1 MDCYNLN
8 GIIGNLEKEIDRE
21 ESIIAAWECVT
32 FPTKKDGKPF
42 AQMGKN
48 ISGARYN
55 LESYAMQPGEYELSV
70 TGWSKLQG
78 YVSDTIKAYN
88 LVKYLKSDE
97 MRAKTQNYMP
107 KQSYLEQVYKYDL
120 DDIKTAVR
128 ERIERGR
135 ATVTALKKSMERAEG
150 AYKAFADAYTGA
162 LKQLAK
168 DAGKEDESTLYYA
181 VLDTVEKHQ
190 RYI

>member
-21 ESIIAAWECVT
+21 ESIVAAWEKVT
-32 FPTKKDGKPF
+32 YPTKKDGKPF

-70 TGWSKLQG
+70 TGWSKKQG
-78 YVSDTIKAYN
+78 YVSDTIKAHN
-88 LVKYLKSDE
+88 LVKYLKSDT
-97 MRAKTQNYMP
+97 MRAKTKNYMP

-128 ERIERGR
+128 DRIERGR
-135 ATVTALKKSMERAEG
+135 ATVSALKKSMERAES
-150 AYKAFADAYTGA
+150 AYKAFADAYTNA

-168 DAGKEDESTLYYA
+168 DAGKEEESTLYYS

>member
-8 GIIGNLEKEIDRE
+8 GIIGTLEKEIDRE
-21 ESIIAAWECVT
+21 ESIVAAWEGVS

-48 ISGARYN
+48 ISGARYS
-55 LESYAMQPGEYELSV
+55 LESYAIQPGEYELSV
-70 TGWSKLQG
+70 TAWSKKQG
-78 YVSDTIKAYN
+78 YVSDTIKTHN
-88 LVKYLKSDE
+88 LVKYLKNDA

-107 KQSYLEQVYKYDL
+107 EQSYLERVYRYDL
-120 DDIKTAVR
+120 DDIKAAVR
-128 ERIERGR
+128 DRIERGR
-135 ATVTALKKSMERAEG
+135 ATVAALKKSLQRAEG
-150 AYKAFADAYTGA
+150 AYKAFSDAYTSA

-168 DAGKEDESTLYYA
+168 DSGKEEESTLYHA
-181 VLDTVEKHQ
+181 ILDTVEKHQ

>member
-8 GIIGNLEKEIDRE
+8 GIIGNIEKEIDRE
-21 ESIIAAWECVT
+21 ESIINAWEKVT

-55 LESYAMQPGEYELSV
+55 LESYAMQAGEYEVSV
-70 TGWSKLQG
+70 TAWSKKQG

-88 LVKYLKSDE
+88 LVKYLKSDT

-120 DDIKTAVR
+120 DDIKTAVHD
-128 ERIERGR
+128 RIERGR
-135 ATVTALKKSMERAEG
+135 ATVAALKKSLERAEG
-150 AYKAFADAYTGA
+150 AYKAFADAYTSA
-162 LKQLAK
+162 LKQLAQ
-168 DAGKEDESTLYYA
+168 DTGKGEESSLYYNI
-181 VLDTVEKHQ
+181 LETVEKHQ
-190 RYI
+190 RYL

>member
-21 ESIIAAWECVT
+21 ESIVEAWEKVT

-55 LESYAMQPGEYELSV
+55 LESYAMQAGEYELSV
-70 TGWSKLQG
+70 TSWSKKQG
-78 YVSDTIKAYN
+78 YVSDTIKAHN
-88 LVKYLKSDE
+88 LVRYLKSDT

-107 KQSYLEQVYKYDL
+107 EQRYLERVYKYDL

-135 ATVTALKKSMERAEG
+135 ATVAALKKSLERAEG
-150 AYKAFADAYTGA
+150 AYKAFADAYTNA

>member
-1 MDCYNLN
+1 MDCYNLS
-8 GIIGNLEKEIDRE
+8 GILGNLEKEIDRE
-21 ESIIAAWECVT
+21 ESIVAAWEGVS
-32 FPTKKDGKPF
+32 FPTKKDGKSF

-70 TGWSKLQG
+70 TAWSKKQG
-78 YVSDTIKAYN
+78 YVSDTIKAHS
-88 LVKYLKSDE
+88 LVKYLKSDA

-107 KQSYLEQVYKYDL
+107 KQSYFEQVYRYDL
-120 DDIKTAVR
+120 DDIKAAVR
-128 ERIERGR
+128 DRIERGR
-135 ATVTALKKSMERAEG
+135 ATVAALKKSMERAEG
-150 AYKAFADAYTGA
+150 AYKAFADAYTSA

-168 DAGKEDESTLYYA
+168 DSGKGEESTLYYSI
-181 VLDTVEKHQ
+181 LETVEKHQ